1 MNIQDYFP
9 YKILNKILVLGES
22 LLILQQD
29 LYRRAIERD
38 TKMTTNVIFYHNVSL
53 NILPKMLMDATD
65 TLTLQNQKN
74 TVRKQSI
81 QISHESIIREYSNIE
96 NAI

>member
-1 MNIQDYFP
+1 
-9 YKILNKILVLGES
+9 
-22 LLILQQD
+22 
-29 LYRRAIERD
+29 
-38 TKMTTNVIFYHNVSL
+38 MTPNVIFYHNVSL
-53 NILPKMLMDATD
+53 NILAKMLMDATD

-74 TVRKQSI
+74 TVRKQNI

>member
-1 MNIQDYFP
+1 MQKFYSF
-9 YKILNKILVLGES
+9 LQC
-22 LLILQQD
+22 LLILELD
-29 LYRRAIERD
+29 RYRRAIERH

-53 NILPKMLMDATD
+53 NILVKMLMDATD
-65 TLTLQNQKN
+65 TLTLQHQKN